1 MLQPTATGGGPPRA
15 GVNAPRVLRLKKVK
29 KTLAEP
35 LRLTDEV
42 RPQLPIPKERGKGLP
57 CYVGGCALT
66 CERCRCHPQTQTAA
80 YGTAP
85 RARISCVLHVVHTLQ
100 VSPRLGSLHAC
111 VVMRALHAVRGVARE
126 CVGAVVRTL
135 GRTLVEYTSQTH
147 RSHSDMVMPVSVR
160 SHWWPTGR
168 QAGSH
173 SGRSA
178 PLGGIRG
185 PL

>member
-1 MLQPTATGGGPPRA
+1 MLQPTATGSGPPRA

-111 VVMRALHAVRGVARE
+111 VVMRALHAVCCMLQRLTAAAAHRFRSSAASHVSASERL
-126 CVGAVVRTL
+126 CVL
-135 GRTLVEYTSQTH
+135 G
-147 RSHSDMVMPVSVR
+147 P
-160 SHWWPTGR
+160 
-168 QAGSH
+168 H
-173 SGRSA
+173 SG
-178 PLGGIRG
+178 
-185 PL
+185 